1 MTTALFE
8 LDRASGPWARRFA
21 KRRGPLDDLPWET
34 ARGGRPAE
42 ELEEARW
49 VWTQSAF
56 SEYASAAS
64 FAEIARALLA
74 AGAPIDLVAAA
85 GEFVADEMVHAE
97 LSTRVADALGGLVPL
112 EVDREKL
119 VRPAEGSTPLLRAA
133 ELVLRTS
140 CVGEALTVPIL
151 KSAKANAGSELVER
165 VIHRI
170 LQDESAHAELG
181 WWFFEWAIDRLD
193 DDDRAHLGRVAA
205 AALESFAPLL
215 AATCDGTKS
224 LGALS
229 CDAFDAAFHLAKE
242 KRVKEPLGRLGILV
256 TA

>member
-1 MTTALFE
+1 MTTTLFE
-8 LDRASGPWARRFA
+8 LDRVGGPWARRFA
-21 KRRGPLDDLPWET
+21 KHRGALDALPWDT
-34 ARGGRPAE
+34 AREGRDAE
-42 ELEEARW
+42 AIEQARW

-56 SEYASAAS
+56 SETASAAS

-97 LSTRVADALGGLVPL
+97 LAARVAQALGGLVPL
-112 EVDREKL
+112 AVNREKL
-119 VRPAEGSTPLLRAA
+119 VRPPEGTTPLLRAA

-151 KSAKANAGSELVER
+151 KSAKAHAGSELVER

-193 DDDRAHLGRVAA
+193 DRDRAHLGRVAH
-205 AALESFAPLL
+205 AALESFAPLVEG
-215 AATCDGTKS
+215 ACSHDG
-224 LGALS
+224 LGALG
-229 CDAFDAAFHLAKE
+229 CDTFDAAFHAAKAKRVVEPLAK
-242 KRVKEPLGRLGILV
+242 LGIIV
-256 TA
+256 QA